1 MNNMDDIKIEPQYD
15 GDGDDIYVDLW
26 MTPITDKGKAALD
39 QLVKEDLAKV
49 DKSGSYLI
57 NNSDLD
63 VGISDLGDQGIK
75 VSGVYESWNDGKIE
89 TFADGAGMSDYGVA
103 YGGGYDL
110 LRETFY
116 RKETV

>member
-1 MNNMDDIKIEPQYD
+1 MNNDDIRIEPQYD
-15 GDGDDIYVDLW
+15 GDGDDVYVDLW
-26 MTPITDKGKAALD
+26 MTPITDKGKVALD
-39 QLVKEDLAKV
+39 QLVQKDMAKV

-63 VGISDLGDQGIK
+63 AGIDYLGDQGIK

-89 TFADGAGMSDYGVA
+89 TFADGAGMSDYGIA